1 VADDD
6 GLPFAVQAALTLLI
20 VVLMVPGL
28 IVEPGPVSEVLG
40 LAAIG
45 AVWGVDLGGD
55 GGGGGG

>member
-1 VADDD
+1 VSDSVA
-6 GLPFAVQAALTLLI
+6 VNVALTLLV

-28 IVEPGPVSEVLG
+28 IVEPGPISEMVG

-45 AVWGVDLGGD
+45 AVWGVDLTGD